1 MSSAAIVVPAYNA
14 AATLGTC
21 LSALAS
27 GPHAASILV
36 VDNGSTD
43 DTAAIARRHGAEVLC
58 IDGPSGPAAARNTGV
73 AVTTSDII
81 VFVDADVIASP
92 AAVSRLLGAFE
103 TEDDLA
109 AAFGSY
115 DANPVAPGVPSRFK
129 NLLHHFV
136 HQQADERS
144 TSFWAGFGA
153 IRRDAFDA
161 VGGFDAARY
170 RRPSIEDIEL
180 GTRLWR
186 ARLRVRLVREAQVTH
201 VKTWTLRQ
209 LVTTDVRDRAY
220 PWTRLLLDTQAPAHD
235 LNLRTRD
242 RVSALVAWSAVI
254 AIGTTIVAPRA
265 GAALALTAVVL
276 LVVLNRR
283 LYRFFA
289 GADGWRFA
297 AAAFGLHL
305 LYYLYSSATY
315 AVGVLL
321 HLART
326 RAS

>member
-1 MSSAAIVVPAYNA
+1 MSSVAVLVPAYNA
-14 AATLGTC
+14 AATLGAC

-36 VDNGSTD
+36 VDDGSTD
-43 DTAAIARRHGAEVLC
+43 DTAAIARRHGAGVLR
-58 IDGPSGPAAARNTGV
+58 IHGPSGPAAARNAGV
-73 AVTTSDII
+73 AVTTADILL
-81 VFVDADVIASP
+81 FVDADVIASP
-92 AAVSRLLGAFE
+92 AAVSTLLGAFD
-103 TEDDLA
+103 TEHDLA

-115 DANPVAPGVPSRFK
+115 DANPAARSVTSRFK

-136 HQQADERS
+136 HQQADARS

-153 IRRDAFDA
+153 IRRDAFDI

-170 RRPSIEDIEL
+170 PRPSIEDIEL

-186 ARLRVRLVREAQVTH
+186 AGLRVRLVREAQVTH
-201 VKTWTLRQ
+201 VKAWTLRQ

-220 PWTRLLLDTQAPAHD
+220 PWTRLLLDTRAPAHD

-242 RVSALVAWSAVI
+242 RVSAIVAWSLVAAVVTS
-254 AIGTTIVAPRA
+254 AVAPRT
-265 GAALALTAVVL
+265 GAAAALTAVVL

-289 GADGWRFA
+289 GAGGWRFA
-297 AAAFGLHL
+297 TAAFGLHL

-315 AVGVLL
+315 GVGVLL
-321 HLART
+321 HLARS
-326 RAS
+326 RVS